1 MDHQLRIREMGTA
14 FREEFGE
21 VGKNA
26 ECGYKLPD
34 TWQMA
39 KLGDQRE
46 RGCSRSEAVGSKRI
60 RFVSV
65 YISSTGRECLQT
77 KNFVLLLSI
86 FQNNF

>member
-1 MDHQLRIREMGTA
+1 MGTA

-21 VGKNA
+21 VEKIA

-39 KLGDQRE
+39 RLRNQRE
-46 RGCSRSEAVGSKRI
+46 RGCSRSEAVGSRRI

-65 YISSTGRECLQT
+65 YISSTCGECLQT